1 MFGLKASFVDKH
13 KLYVLKNFYSTT
25 IDLSVKK
32 NQAKNLQNLDKEA
45 QIREFHILESKDNS
59 CYLCYFIDLMT

>member
-32 NQAKNLQNLDKEA
+32 NQAKNLQNLDKK
-45 QIREFHILESKDNS
+45 LK
-59 CYLCYFIDLMT
+59 